1 MNDRPLLHVV
11 RGDPSE
17 EELAALVTL
26 LRARSAAADAADRP
40 MPRSAWADPARRLRA
55 PVAPGPGAWRRSGLP
70 G

>member
-1 MNDRPLLHVV
+1 MSDGPVLRVV

-26 LRARSAAADAADRP
+26 LTARAASAAADRP
-40 MPRSAWADPARRLRA
+40 QPRSAWADPARRLRA
-55 PVAPGPGAWRRSGLP
+55 PLAPGPGAWRRSGLP